1 MHFGKGL
8 ARTLVPIMIYCAC
21 AELCDHVGSCEN
33 GQKYA
38 SGEQVSLDKMKPL
51 EGVEHGNILPAQ
63 LKLESS
69 LEPDKKPFHSGPEIP
84 LWSSHKCPLMC
95 MLLTEEKSS
104 QFKSS
109 MYHTEHL
116 PNVGSSVRADL
127 VCTTPNHA
135 RYQQYFPPN
144 SLHSNDRKHM
154 NPDSVN
160 MLVFLPDNLSNYC

>member
-1 MHFGKGL
+1 
-8 ARTLVPIMIYCAC
+8 
-21 AELCDHVGSCEN
+21 
-33 GQKYA
+33 
-38 SGEQVSLDKMKPL
+38 MKPL
-51 EGVEHGNILPAQ
+51 EGVEHGNILPTQ

-69 LEPDKKPFHSGPEIP
+69 LEPDKKLFHSGPEIP

-104 QFKSS
+104 LFKSS

-127 VCTTPNHA
+127 VCTTPNHV

-160 MLVFLPDNLSNYC
+160 MLVFLPDNLSNHCWYILLLLHVSWNSVNYTVVYSENKMKEHSWWFPIGMVV